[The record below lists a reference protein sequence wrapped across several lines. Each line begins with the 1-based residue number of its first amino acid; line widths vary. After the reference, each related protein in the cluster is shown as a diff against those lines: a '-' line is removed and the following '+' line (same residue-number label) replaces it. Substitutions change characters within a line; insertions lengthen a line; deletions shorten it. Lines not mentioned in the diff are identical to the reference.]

1 MALEDVSLVRG
12 RDLHTATTRHRLIPP
27 GVHTHS
33 PPPSPPRPH
42 PCRFLTEQVSHHPP
56 VSAIYAD
63 GLSELGGGYV
73 LHGEVE
79 LRTKFWGR
87 SIQLLLAG
95 HCQLSL
101 PGSGDRF
108 IWNRPPMSV
117 NDIILGE
124 QAAAG
129 GVVGWDGVGCALDGL
144 WSSTRHNPAS
154 TTFALGSST
163 ASCALPSPQRT
174 DCHSQAVLNSC
185 HPAAT

>member
-1 MALEDVSLVRG
+1 MQCKN
-12 RDLHTATTRHRLIPP
+12 HH
-27 GVHTHS
+27 
-33 PPPSPPRPH
+33 PPPPTHHPPPTTH
-42 PCRFLTEQVSHHPP
+42 HHPPPPTTTHHHHHHHHPPPPPTTTTTTTTTTHPPTQPVTPCRFLTEQVSHHPP

-95 HCQLSL
+95 HCQLTL

-124 QAAAG
+124 
-129 GVVGWDGVGCALDGL
+129 ALL
-144 WSSTRHNPAS
+144 
-154 TTFALGSST
+154 L
-163 ASCALPSPQRT
+163 L
-174 DCHSQAVLNSC
+174 
-185 HPAAT
+185 